1 MTTWILIKSF
11 FIVNLYLSVVCSL
24 LGLKSPN
31 FYFIGVFLTE
41 DINETYCNIHN
52 DTLII
57 SLIFMLLFYVR
68 RTVSGLIVIH
78 IHLHKNGL
86 RWVTPDTFWKL
97 LWFHVTE
104 MHKPS
109 QIWAQADG
117 KEVYM
122 DGLTSQRSGK
132 WCVWLQLLEALNK
145 YHNPN
150 LFPQFQYSFVIN
162 TNVRWSTE
170 TWFIKTLIICFLLCH
185 IL

>member
-1 MTTWILIKSF
+1 MLQRTLTGPIATFTMIHW
-11 FIVNLYLSVVCSL
+11 LYL
-24 LGLKSPN
+24 
-31 FYFIGVFLTE
+31 
-41 DINETYCNIHN
+41 
-52 DTLII
+52 
-57 SLIFMLLFYVR
+57 LFSCFSFRSEEQYV
-68 RTVSGLIVIH
+68 GLIVLH
-78 IHLHKNGL
+78 IHLHENGL
-86 RWVTPDTFWKL
+86 WWVTPDTFWKL

-109 QIWAQADG
+109 QIWAQPDG

-170 TWFIKTLIICFLLCH
+170 TWFIKKLIICFLLCH